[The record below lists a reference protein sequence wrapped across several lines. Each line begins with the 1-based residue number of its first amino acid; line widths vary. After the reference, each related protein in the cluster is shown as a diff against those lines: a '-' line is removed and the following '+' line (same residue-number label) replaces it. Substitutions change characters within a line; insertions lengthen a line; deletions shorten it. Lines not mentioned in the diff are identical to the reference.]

1 MAEQLDMFNVI
12 PSGEEA
18 AKDSPLVAEMKD
30 LIDKLNEA
38 SRAYYAQGEEIMT
51 NKDYDALYDRLQE
64 LEKITGIVFS
74 TSPTQ
79 NVGYEVQSELPKE
92 AHPQRML
99 SLDKTK
105 DREALR
111 SFAGDHECLLSWKL
125 DGLTVVLTYRNGE
138 LFKAVTRGNGQVG
151 EVITNN
157 ARVFDNIPLRID
169 FMGELVLRGE
179 AVITYADFEKINQ
192 TITDDG
198 AKYKNP
204 RNLCS
209 GSVRQLDPG
218 ITKKRHVKFF
228 AFALVSAE
236 GMEFRTRNE
245 QFEWLSHRGFKVV
258 EHRMVKEDTVVDA
271 VQWFSDHIAENPV
284 PSDGLV
290 LTIDD
295 IAYARS
301 LGTTAKFPRDSIAFK
316 WQDETAETTLREIE
330 WSASRTGLINP
341 IAVFDPV
348 ELEGT
353 TVSRASVHNISV
365 MRELGLG
372 IGDRITVYKANM
384 IIPQIAEN
392 LTRSGNL
399 EIPGACPVC
408 GEETTVVSEN
418 GVETLYCRNPRCP
431 AKQIKGFAHFA
442 SRDAMNIEGLSEQ
455 TLEKLIDV
463 GVVREPADIWHL
475 MEHRDRIVAMDGFGD
490 LSLRNLV
497 NAAEKARNVSPAAF
511 LYALGIPNFGRANAI
526 LIAKHCRN
534 NWQAMR
540 DLTRDELLTID
551 GIGEVMADSY
561 TGFFADEEK
570 NRLVDDLL
578 KEVSLDENYEEGG
591 QLLEGLT
598 FVITGSLVN
607 YPNRDALVR
616 DIEAQGGKTA
626 GSVSAKTSYLINNDL
641 LSNSG
646 KNKKAR
652 ELGIPVISEEDMIRW
667 LRDGV
672 RPE

>member
-30 LIDKLNEA
+30 LINKLNEA

-51 NKDYDALYDRLQE
+51 NKEYDALYDRLQE

-111 SFAGDHECLLSWKL
+111 SFAGDHDCLLSWKL

-399 EIPGACPVC
+399 EIPDACPVC

-490 LSLRNLV
+490 LSLKNLV

-578 KEVSLDENYEEGG
+578 KEVRLDESYEEDG
-591 QLLEGLT
+591 QLLTGLT

>member
-1 MAEQLDMFNVI
+1 MAEQLDMFNVMK
-12 PSGEEA
+12 EA
-18 AKDSPLVAEMKD
+18 TETAKDSPLVTEMKA

-38 SRAYYAQGEEIMT
+38 SRAYYAEGEEIMT
-51 NKDYDALYDRLQE
+51 NKEYDALYDRLQE
-64 LEKITGIVFS
+64 LEETTGIVFS
-74 TSPTQ
+74 ASPTQ
-79 NVGYEVQSELPKE
+79 NVGYEVQSQLPKE

-105 DREALR
+105 DREAL
-111 SFAGDHECLLSWKL
+111 SAFAGDHDCLLSWKL
-125 DGLTVVLTYRNGE
+125 DGLTVVLTYRDGE
-138 LFKAVTRGNGQVG
+138 LFKAVTRGNGEVG

-157 ARVFDNIPLRID
+157 ARVFDNIPLKID
-169 FMGELVLRGE
+169 FTGELVLRGE
-179 AVITYADFEKINQ
+179 AVITYADFELINQ

-218 ITKKRHVKFF
+218 ITRARHVKFF

-236 GMEFRTRNE
+236 GLEFRTREE
-245 QFEWLSHRGFKVV
+245 QFDWLSDRGFKVV
-258 EHRMVKEDTVVDA
+258 EHRTVNGDTVADGVE
-271 VQWFSDHIAENPV
+271 WFAAHIADNPV

-384 IIPQIAEN
+384 IIPQIAED
-392 LTRSGNL
+392 LDKTGSI
-399 EIPGACPVC
+399 EVPGTCPVC
-408 GEETTVVSEN
+408 GGETTVVNEN

-455 TLEKLIDV
+455 TLEKLIDI

-475 MEHRDRIVAMDGFGD
+475 MEHREKIVSMDGFGEI
-490 LSLRNLV
+490 SLKNLV
-497 NAAEKARNVSPAAF
+497 NAAEKARDVQPAAF
-511 LYALGIPNFGRANAI
+511 LYSLGIPNFGRANAI

-551 GIGEVMADSY
+551 GIGEVMADAY
-561 TGFFADEEK
+561 TGFFKDDEK
-570 NRLVDDLL
+570 NRIVDDLL
-578 KEVSLDENYEEGG
+578 KEVRLDENYEEGG
-591 QLLEGLT
+591 NLLTGLT
-598 FVITGSLVN
+598 FVITGSLET
-607 YPNRDALVR
+607 YPNRDALVQ

-626 GSVSAKTSYLINNDL
+626 GSVSSKTSYLINNDL

-652 ELGIPVISEEDMIRW
+652 ELGISVISEEDMVRW
-667 LRDGV
+667 LREGV